1 MYLEP
6 GPAVF
11 VVRNRSEDHI
21 DVGVDGGLW
30 MGVGGCRS
38 TRGSR
43 VEGAKKDMFVHLG
56 MKRRDSRCWIEVTA
70 FRMNVFCI

>member
-11 VVRNRSEDHI
+11 VVRNRSKGNI

-30 MGVGGCRS
+30 MGVGGGRS
-38 TRGSR
+38 TRGSH
-43 VEGAKKDMFVHLG
+43 E
-56 MKRRDSRCWIEVTA
+56 
-70 FRMNVFCI
+70 